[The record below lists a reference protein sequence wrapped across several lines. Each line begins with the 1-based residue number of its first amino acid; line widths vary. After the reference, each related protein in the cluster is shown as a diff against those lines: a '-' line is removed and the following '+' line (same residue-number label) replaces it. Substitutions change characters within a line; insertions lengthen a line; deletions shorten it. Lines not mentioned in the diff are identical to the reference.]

1 MEMLIDTHAHID
13 GEEFKDDLPEVIERA
28 KAAGI
33 GKIFVP
39 AINLQGMDNLLAVC
53 HKYPGY
59 AYPMIGLHPEDV
71 KDDYLEVCFIVLPAT
86 KKRLQNY
93 WLSMALCLA

>member
-33 GKIFVP
+33 
-39 AINLQGMDNLLAVC
+39 
-53 HKYPGY
+53 
-59 AYPMIGLHPEDV
+59 
-71 KDDYLEVCFIVLPAT
+71 
-86 KKRLQNY
+86 
-93 WLSMALCLA
+93 

>member
-39 AINLQGMDNLLAVC
+39 STFRAWTTSWLFAINILA
-53 HKYPGY
+53 
-59 AYPMIGLHPEDV
+59 MLI
-71 KDDYLEVCFIVLPAT
+71 
-86 KKRLQNY
+86 R
-93 WLSMALCLA
+93 